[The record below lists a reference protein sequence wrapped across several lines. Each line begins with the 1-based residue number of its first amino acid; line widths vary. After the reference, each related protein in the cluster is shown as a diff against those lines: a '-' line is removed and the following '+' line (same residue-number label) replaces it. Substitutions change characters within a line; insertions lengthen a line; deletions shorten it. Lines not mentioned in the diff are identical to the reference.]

1 MGASGNLGSVGI
13 QIAKNV
19 VGAKVICT
27 AGSRAR
33 ADKGLA
39 FGADHAIDY
48 STQDIL
54 EEIMRITGGR
64 GVDVLYDNIANP
76 DILPKA
82 FHGVGYDGRVV
93 TAGAHGGPNVTI
105 DFFHLYDRRIM
116 IKGQPGS
123 RDGDLPACFEAAAQG
138 KIKVSIAHVLPLSQA
153 AKAHAMMEA
162 DPGMGKIVLDPTL
175 G

>member
-1 MGASGNLGSVGI
+1 
-13 QIAKNV
+13 
-19 VGAKVICT
+19 
-27 AGSRAR
+27 
-33 ADKGLA
+33 
-39 FGADHAIDY
+39 
-48 STQDIL
+48 
-54 EEIMRITGGR
+54 
-64 GVDVLYDNIANP
+64 
-76 DILPKA
+76 
-82 FHGVGYDGRVV
+82 VV

-175 G
+175 R